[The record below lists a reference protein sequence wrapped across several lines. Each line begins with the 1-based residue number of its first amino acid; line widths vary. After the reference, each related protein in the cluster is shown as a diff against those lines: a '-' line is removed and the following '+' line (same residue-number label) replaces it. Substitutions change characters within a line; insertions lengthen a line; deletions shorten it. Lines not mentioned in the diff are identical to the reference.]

1 MDLKKLGMTEL
12 IAYHNELAS
21 FLGVATETSF
31 KSLGAARTAI
41 INLESKKLAMNTET
55 TVESTESPIEGSAP
69 VAAVTATTS
78 LISNSDQKY
87 NSTGKRGP
95 NQGVGAFAKELIVA
109 GKSNA
114 EALALVLA
122 KFPNAKTTTGCI
134 AFYRTALSKTPG
146 GVDPAKLMADAQKLI
161 DQAKAIQAARNAKA
175 AADAEAAAKAAEV
188 AAQPAPVDAEA
199 APV

>member
-21 FLGVATETSF
+21 SLGVATETSF

-146 GVDPAKLMADAQKLI
+146 GVDPAKLMADAQKLF

-188 AAQPAPVDAEA
+188 AAQPVDADAEA

>member
-188 AAQPAPVDAEA
+188 AAQPVDADAEA

>member
-161 DQAKAIQAARNAKA
+161 DQAKAIQAARDAKA

-188 AAQPAPVDAEA
+188 AAQPVDADAEA